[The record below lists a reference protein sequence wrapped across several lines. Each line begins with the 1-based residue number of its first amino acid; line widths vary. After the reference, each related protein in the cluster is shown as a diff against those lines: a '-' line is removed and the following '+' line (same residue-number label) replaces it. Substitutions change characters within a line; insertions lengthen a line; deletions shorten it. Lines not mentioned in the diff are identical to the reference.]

1 MTNLEFYK
9 EEIKNMRTSYYNKET
24 SAAEDLG
31 LALLEVH
38 QKYAPMSTDVLDWLN
53 SKYQILTEKECEY
66 LDNIIDPFRNKVVS
80 IAKYRN
86 HTLDKP
92 EYVEICYRSV
102 HDDTRQLILP
112 EFEQGSVFKGMKL
125 NKLYK
130 LAELGLE
137 KVEVCTNIYD
147 Y

>member
-1 MTNLEFYK
+1 MNNLEFYK
-9 EEIKNMRTSYYNKET
+9 EEINDIRTSYYNKET
-24 SAAEDLG
+24 SAAESLG

-38 QKYAPMSTDVLDWLN
+38 QKYAPMNTYVLDWLT
-53 SKYQILTEKECEY
+53 SKYQILTEKEWEY
-66 LDNIIDPFRNKVVS
+66 LDNIIDPFRNKVVN

-86 HTLDKP
+86 HTLDEP
-92 EYVEICYRSV
+92 EYVEICYRSM

-112 EFEQGSVFKGMKL
+112 EFEQGIAFKGMKL

-137 KVEVCTNIYD
+137 KVEVCTNNYD

>member
-9 EEIKNMRTSYYNKET
+9 EEINDIWTSYCNKET
-24 SAAEDLG
+24 SVAEDLG

-38 QKYAPMSTDVLDWLN
+38 QKYAPMNTGVLDWLH
-53 SKYQILTEKECEY
+53 SKYQILTEKEWEY
-66 LDNIIDPFRNKVVS
+66 LDNIIDPFRNKVVD

-86 HTLDKP
+86 HTLDEP
-92 EYVEICYRSV
+92 EYVEIRYRSV
-102 HDDTRQLILP
+102 HDDTRLLILP
-112 EFEQGSVFKGMKL
+112 EFEQGIAFKGMKL
-125 NKLYK
+125 NKFYK

-137 KVEVCTNIYD
+137 KVEVCTNKYD